1 MPLTHLRRPL
11 TRAAVL
17 LAAALAVV
25 GLSACGG
32 SDITRARLERSLPQ
46 TFANLY
52 VQQAKLLG
60 HQGITVR
67 SLHPRASC
75 DKGGPK
81 KPDTGPGADWICQ
94 MSWQDPNVPLPDGF
108 GKFEL
113 NVHSNDCYTAG
124 GPSKLVGLITIAD
137 THGTDVDNPVF
148 EFDGCFD
155 PHGSDKPTGVTFATT
170 STTPATPAAGPATLT
185 LPTGR
190 LSVDPRGTAPIVLIC
205 ATGDGGCAGTLT
217 ATSGAR
223 TLGRTTYAVAAGK
236 NATVALP
243 LHGAR
248 PGARLTL
255 RARPVIGTVQPATST
270 VAVARAGG
278 SAATPGATARKP
290 W

>member
-124 GPSKLVGLITIAD
+124 GPSKLTGFLTITD
-137 THGTDVDNPVF
+137 KHGKNVTNPLF

-155 PHGSDKPTGVTFATT
+155 PKTENTATGVYFPSLLAVT
-170 STTPATPAAGPATLT
+170 SPNLTSDASGRAGVSVTCG
-185 LPTGR
+185 TG
-190 LSVDPRGTAPIVLIC
+190 AQ
-205 ATGDGGCAGTLT
+205 GCAGTVVAT
-217 ATSGAR
+217 AGR
-223 TLGRTTYAVAAGK
+223 VNLGSMPFK
-236 NATVALP
+236 LKEEAT
-243 LHGAR
+243 G
-248 PGARLTL
+248 TL
-255 RARPVIGTVQPATST
+255 RLPKPIPTGTKEVTFTVQST
-270 VAVARAGG
+270 TGVGPPGPSTIPVQG
-278 SAATPGATARKP
+278 S
-290 W
+290 